1 MHPVSVL
8 VINVVGNSSQIS
20 DGAAAVLLAR
30 RSYARKNNLPILGV
44 FRSYA
49 VVGVPPEIM
58 GVGPA
63 YAIPEALNRIGTV
76 LCSFVVSYKWVV
88 IRQKTNNSESN

>member
-1 MHPVSVL
+1 MAVL
-8 VINVVGNSSQIS
+8 LVNVAGNSSQIS

-30 RSYARKNNLPILGV
+30 RSYARRNNLPILGV

-63 YAIPEALNRIGTV
+63 YAIPKALNRIGT
-76 LCSFVVSYKWVV
+76 LLSPTAEMITIG
-88 IRQKTNNSESN
+88 IRQSKTC